1 MTDRAELVID
11 AQAVLGE
18 GPHWND
24 TDSKLYWVDIEGC
37 QLRSYDPAAGK
48 EQTVTFAQRI
58 GAAVPDAAG
67 GWILALQEGIYR
79 YDGSNP
85 DQLEQLA
92 EIESGLPNNR
102 LNDAKCDSSGR
113 LWFGSMSMGSD
124 RSSGSLYVMDNG
136 GQVRQ
141 VLNGVGISNGLA
153 WDDQLGRMYYIDSVT
168 RAVDALDYELET
180 GKVSNRRAIIHLP
193 EGRDVPDGM
202 TIDREGML
210 WVAQWG
216 GSCVSRWN
224 PHTGEQIGRIEVPA
238 LNVTS
243 CTFGGE
249 ALDELY
255 ITTARNGMSEEEL
268 ERWPLTGGLFRFK
281 PGVQGTVANIF
292 RSER

>member
-1 MTDRAELVID
+1 MTDKAELVID
-11 AQAVLGE
+11 ARAVLGE

-24 TDSKLYWVDIEGC
+24 ADGKLYWVDIEGR
-37 QLRSYDPAAGK
+37 QLRSYDPATGK
-48 EQTVTFAQRI
+48 EQAVTFGQRI

-67 GWILALQEGIYR
+67 GWILALQQGIYR

-92 EIESGLPNNR
+92 EVEPELPGNR
-102 LNDAKCDSSGR
+102 LNDAKCDSTGR
-113 LWFGSMSMGSD
+113 LWFGSMSMGSEQ
-124 RSSGSLYVMDNG
+124 SAGSLYVMERDG
-136 GQVRQ
+136 KVRQ
-141 VLNGVGISNGLA
+141 VLSGVGISNGLA
-153 WDDQLGRMYYIDSVT
+153 WDDRLGRMYYIDSVT
-168 RAVDALDYELET
+168 RAVDVLDYDPES
-180 GKVSNRRAIIHLP
+180 GKADNRRAIIHLP
-193 EGRDVPDGM
+193 EGNDVPDGM

-224 PHTGEQIGRIEVPA
+224 PHTGEQIGRVEVPA

-281 PGVQGTVANIF
+281 PGVQGIAANIF
-292 RSER
+292 RSIR

>member
-1 MTDRAELVID
+1 MADKAELVIN
-11 AQAVLGE
+11 ARAVLGE

-24 TDSKLYWVDIEGC
+24 ADGKLYWVDIEGR
-37 QLRSYDPAAGK
+37 QLRSYDPATGK
-48 EQTVTFAQRI
+48 EQTVTLEQRI

-67 GWILALQEGIYR
+67 GWILALQQGIYR

-92 EIESGLPNNR
+92 EVEPELPGNR
-102 LNDAKCDSSGR
+102 LNDAKCDSAGR
-113 LWFGSMSMGSD
+113 LWFGSMSMGSEQ
-124 RSSGSLYVMDNG
+124 SAGSLYVMERDGN
-136 GQVRQ
+136 VRQ
-141 VLNGVGISNGLA
+141 VLSGVGISNGLA
-153 WDDQLGRMYYIDSVT
+153 WDDRLGRMYYIDSVT
-168 RAVDALDYELET
+168 RAVDALDFDPDS
-180 GKVSNRRAIIHLP
+180 GKADNRRAIIHLP
-193 EGRDVPDGM
+193 EGNDVPDGM

-224 PHTGEQIGRIEVPA
+224 PHTGEQIGRVEVPA

-281 PGVQGTVANIF
+281 PGVQGMAANIY
-292 RSER
+292 RSLS

>member
-1 MTDRAELVID
+1 MTDKAELVVD

-48 EQTVTFAQRI
+48 VQAVTFAQRI

-79 YDGSNP
+79 YDGNSP

-92 EIESGLPNNR
+92 EIESELPNNR

-124 RSSGSLYVMDNG
+124 RSSGSLYVMEND

-141 VLNGVGISNGLA
+141 VLSGVGISNGLA

-180 GKVSNRRAIIHLP
+180 GKVSNRRAIIHFP
-193 EGRDVPDGM
+193 EGKDVPDGM

-210 WVAQWG
+210 WVAHWG
-216 GSCVSRWN
+216 GARVSRWN
-224 PHTGEQIGRIEVPA
+224 PHTGEQLASIEIPA

-243 CTFGGE
+243 CAFGGE
-249 ALDELY
+249 RLDELY
-255 ITTARNGMSEEEL
+255 ITTARNGMSEEQL
-268 ERWPLTGGLFRFK
+268 ERWPLSGGLFKFK
-281 PGVQGTVANIF
+281 PGVQGDTASIF
-292 RSER
+292 RNEK